1 LINFSRNI
9 YSTHKEKILYLIVGG
24 MTTAITY
31 IVFFILNIGIGL
43 VAWLSYCF
51 TWVVAASFA
60 YIANKFFVFE
70 SKKIDKTT
78 ITRELKL
85 FIIARLMSL
94 AIGALIA
101 FVFID
106 LLGFN
111 TPLQAFI
118 ILTIDNIIVIIFNYI
133 ASKYFVFK
141 KSKHF

>member
-1 LINFSRNI
+1 
-9 YSTHKEKILYLIVGG
+9 